1 MNRQRNDFNLSN
13 KFEYGHDDQGG
24 AKACKEDL
32 NPAQMA
38 DCVEK
43 SAIGH
48 NQREENKEKIERQN
62 FTIKPEKTLVNS
74 DTKYIGT
81 HNGKGIDN
89 IIDQDDLRA
98 FGPCHVPFDQ
108 HKNKD

>member
-1 MNRQRNDFNLSN
+1 
-13 KFEYGHDDQGG
+13 
-24 AKACKEDL
+24 
-32 NPAQMA
+32 MA

-48 NQREENKEKIERQN
+48 GQREENKEKIERQN
-62 FTIKPEKTLVNS
+62 FTIKPEKQLVNS

-89 IIDQDDLRA
+89 IIDQDDLKA

-108 HKNKD
+108 KKNKD